1 MILVPT
7 DFTSV
12 AECALNHAL
21 KLASILKVSIGL
33 LHIVESDKL
42 KNDALEKL
50 NLLVEANSKDGITIE
65 AIVEKGNIFEDIGR
79 VAKEKKARFII
90 MGTHG
95 VKGLQHITGSYA
107 LKVITNS
114 NVPFIVVQDRKIK
127 DGYKNIISPLDLS
140 DETKQK
146 IDITITMAQYFNSKI
161 YWVAPHET
169 DEFFAKKISNNLAF
183 AQNECKKKSVNNEQK
198 IFNESGNF
206 VKQTLAYATSIDADL
221 IAIINGQELGVHE
234 YIAGTQERQF
244 ITNES
249 QIPVM
254 CINPVNVQREGSLL
268 FFK

>member
-12 AECALNHAL
+12 ADCALNHAL
-21 KLASILKVSIGL
+21 KLASILKVTICL
-33 LHIVESDKL
+33 LHIVENEKSKEEASKKL
-42 KNDALEKL
+42 KLIIESNT
-50 NLLVEANSKDGITIE
+50 VEGAVIE
-65 AIVEKGNIFEDIGR
+65 GLVEKGNIFDDIGR

-95 VKGLQHITGSYA
+95 VKGMQHITGSYA

-114 NVPFIVVQDRKIK
+114 NVPFIVVQERKIK
-127 DGYKNIISPLDLS
+127 NGYKSIICPLDLS

-146 IDITITMAQYFNSKI
+146 IDITITMAQYLNSKI
-161 YWVAPHET
+161 YWVSPNET
-169 DEFFAKKISNNLAF
+169 DEFFARKISNNIAF
-183 AQNECKKKSVNNEQK
+183 AQNECKKKNVTSEQK
-198 IFNESGNF
+198 IFSEKGNF
-206 VKQTLAYATSIDADL
+206 VKQTLAYSASVDADL

-244 ITNES
+244 ITNEA

>member
-33 LHIVESDKL
+33 LHIIENDKSKDEAIEKL
-42 KNDALEKL
+42 KLII
-50 NLLVEANSKDGITIE
+50 EANSKNGIVIDSM
-65 AIVEKGNIFEDIGR
+65 VEKGNIFEDIGR

-95 VKGLQHITGSYA
+95 VKGFQHITGSYA

-114 NVPFIVVQDRKIK
+114 NVPFIVVQERNIK
-127 DGYKNIISPLDLS
+127 DGYKNIICPLDLS

-161 YWVAPHET
+161 YWVSPHET

-183 AQNECKKKSVNNEQK
+183 AQNECKKKNVNSEQK
-198 IFNESGNF
+198 IFGEKGNF
-206 VKQTLAYATSIDADL
+206 VKQTLTYSASIDADL

-234 YIAGTQERQF
+234 YIAGTQERLF
-244 ITNES
+244 ITNEA

-254 CINPVNVQREGSLL
+254 CINPVNVQKEGSLL

>member
-21 KLASILKVSIGL
+21 KLASILKVPIGL
-33 LHIVESDKL
+33 LHIVENDKS
-42 KNDALEKL
+42 KDEALQKL
-50 NLLVEANSKDGITIE
+50 NLVVDTYSKDEIVIE
-65 AIVEKGNIFEDIGR
+65 AMVEKGSIFEDIGR

-95 VKGLQHITGSYA
+95 VKGFQHITGSYA

-114 NVPFIVVQDRKIK
+114 DVPFIVVQERKIK
-127 DGYKNIISPLDLS
+127 NGYKNIICPLDLS
-140 DETKQK
+140 VETKQK

-161 YWVAPHET
+161 YWVSPHET
-169 DEFFAKKISNNLAF
+169 DEFFAKKIFNNLAF
-183 AQNECKKKSVNNEQK
+183 AQNESKKKSVSSEQK
-198 IFNESGNF
+198 IFDESGNF
-206 VKQTLAYATSIDADL
+206 VKQTLAYSAIIDADL
-221 IAIINGQELGVHE
+221 IAIINGQELGIHE

-244 ITNES
+244 ITNEA